1 MWPCGLVAL
10 WLCRHIDSPEG
21 TTARWSAQGWC
32 AGGCAWL
39 CLAVLAHGRVAGP
52 SCQWAG
58 GGLVGAPVPAGGYLT
73 PPGAVWYTRVRPRA
87 LLVRHKSGVGDWII
101 NKVEFIKTSRKFYKN
116 YQKFYKY
123 VQPTVFDCYRT
134 SVRL

>member
-1 MWPCGLVAL
+1 MWPCGFVAL
-10 WLCRHIDSPEG
+10 STYRLPRGYHGALVGARLVCR
-21 TTARWSAQGWC
+21 
-32 AGGCAWL
+32 WL
-39 CLAVLAHGRVAGP
+39 CLAVLGCAGP
-52 SCQWAG
+52 WAG
-58 GGLVGAPVPAGGYLT
+58 GWTLVPVGRWWAGGRSCARWWLLDSAGCGVVHARA
-73 PPGAVWYTRVRPRA
+73 PVRPRA